1 MDSKTKK
8 ILGFSLTGLVAL
20 VFLMSGIM
28 KLMGGE
34 NAAEM
39 AKGAGGE
46 SNLLILGIIELCIVA
61 LWFIPR
67 TGVVA
72 ALLSIAYMGGA
83 IAVHFTQGQSVLV
96 PVIIQ
101 IIIWITAVIR
111 FPELGIRLFNK
122 ATTN

>member
-67 TGVVA
+67 TGVV
-72 ALLSIAYMGGA
+72 
-83 IAVHFTQGQSVLV
+83 
-96 PVIIQ
+96 
-101 IIIWITAVIR
+101 VIR

>member
-39 AKGAGGE
+39 AKGA
-46 SNLLILGIIELCIVA
+46 
-61 LWFIPR
+61 
-67 TGVVA
+67 
-72 ALLSIAYMGGA
+72 
-83 IAVHFTQGQSVLV
+83 
-96 PVIIQ
+96 
-101 IIIWITAVIR
+101 
-111 FPELGIRLFNK
+111 
-122 ATTN
+122 

>member
-1 MDSKTKK
+1 
-8 ILGFSLTGLVAL
+8 
-20 VFLMSGIM
+20 MSGIM

-111 FPELGIRLFNK
+111 FPELSIRLFNK
-122 ATTN
+122 TTTN

>member
-83 IAVHFTQGQSVLV
+83 IALHISHGQS
-96 PVIIQ
+96 IIAPA
-101 IIIWITAVIR
+101 IIEAIIWIVALVR
-111 FPELGIRLFNK
+111 FPELKHRILHSNK
-122 ATTN
+122 